1 MSVKSQLEKA
11 ESAVRQAL
19 IAALA
24 EGEDQ
29 YLTELFDTLNS
40 VRVLKTKV
48 SNTVRFTDNTEDYYD
63 KLSTKFSHI
72 DLSDLVIS
80 TKTGKDLDV
89 MDNVI
94 EFPSAMSDDIITFTT
109 DENPG
114 LTD

>member
-24 EGEDQ
+24 EGEDE
-29 YLTELFDTLNS
+29 YLTELFDTLNN
-40 VRVLKTKV
+40 VRDLKTKID
-48 SNTVRFTDNTEDYYD
+48 NTIRFTDNTEEYYD
-63 KLSTKFSHI
+63 KISSPITGNI

-94 EFPSAMSDDIITFTT
+94 DFPLNFSDTK
-109 DENPG
+109 PG

>member
-1 MSVKSQLEKA
+1 M
-11 ESAVRQAL
+11 

-24 EGEDQ
+24 EGEDE
-29 YLTELFDTLNS
+29 YLTELFDTLNN
-40 VRVLKTKV
+40 VRDLKTKID
-48 SNTVRFTDNTEDYYD
+48 NTIRFTDNTEEYYD
-63 KLSTKFSHI
+63 KISSPITGNI

-94 EFPSAMSDDIITFTT
+94 DFPLNFSDTK
-109 DENPG
+109 PG

>member
-24 EGEDQ
+24 EGEDE
-29 YLTELFDTLNS
+29 YLTELFDTLNN
-40 VRVLKTKV
+40 VRDLKTKV
-48 SNTVRFTDNTEDYYD
+48 NNTIRFSDNTEEYYN
-63 KLSTKFSHI
+63 KLSTPNLDI

-94 EFPSAMSDDIITFTT
+94 SFPT
-109 DENPG
+109 G